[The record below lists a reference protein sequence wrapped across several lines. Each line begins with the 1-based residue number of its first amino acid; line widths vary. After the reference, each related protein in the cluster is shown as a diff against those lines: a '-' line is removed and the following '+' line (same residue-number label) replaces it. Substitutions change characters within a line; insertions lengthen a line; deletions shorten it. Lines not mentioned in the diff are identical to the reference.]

1 MKPFVVTFAAR
12 QFGAWTFI
20 LTSAVVGRAFGPATR
35 GAIEGLAVLRLGL
48 HAIACAG
55 IPAAATWLVAR
66 RRTSVADVAGAATAA
81 SLVLGTVAALALAAA
96 AFLLPHVFAPLPP
109 LAVAAF
115 AATAPAT
122 LVGQALSGVL
132 LGADRTNAWN
142 GLVVAQ
148 RAVVLVALL
157 ALLVPG
163 LRRPETVVAGMA
175 LAELTSAALGAR
187 LVGPAWRP
195 RRGGTGLREARGY
208 LRAAFLH
215 GALAFLFVRCD
226 VLLLSALAGTE
237 ASGQFAAA
245 SLARDMLMFV
255 PWIAGMLHVPKV
267 AAATG
272 TGRRAARPL
281 GPMSIAVTLVVA
293 AAIFAFPTTFV
304 TAIHGGRFVEAGVLA
319 RILVPT
325 ALVAGVGHLLLAEL
339 LGRGAPPATY
349 LAPGLAF
356 VLSVAG
362 NVVFVPRHGALAT
375 AVMALLASVVMAL
388 IAAAGVAAARR
399 QDPRRDAV
407 APTAAPGSP

>member
-1 MKPFVVTFAAR
+1 MRRV
-12 QFGAWTFI
+12 
-20 LTSAVVGRAFGPATR
+20 
-35 GAIEGLAVLRLGL
+35 
-48 HAIACAG
+48 
-55 IPAAATWLVAR
+55 PAAATWLVAR
-66 RRTSVADVAGAATAA
+66 RRATGTDAADVADVAGAATAA
-81 SLVLGTVAALALAAA
+81 SLVLGTVAALALATA

-115 AATAPAT
+115 AAMAPAT

-132 LGADRTNAWN
+132 LGADRTTAWN

-157 ALLVPG
+157 ALVVPG

-195 RRGGTGLREARGY
+195 HRGAAVLREARGY

-226 VLLLSALAGTE
+226 VLLLSALASTE

-281 GPMSIAVTLVVA
+281 GPVSIGVTLAVA

-304 TAIHGGRFVEAGVLA
+304 TAIHGGRFVEAGALA

-356 VLSVAG
+356 ALSVVG
-362 NVVFVPRHGALAT
+362 NVIFVPRHGALAT
-375 AVMALLASVVMAL
+375 AVTALVASVVMAV

-399 QDPRRDAV
+399 QDPPVDAS
-407 APTAAPGSP
+407 APSGVPGSP

>member
-1 MKPFVVTFAAR
+1 MKPFAVTFAAR

-35 GAIEGLAVLRLGL
+35 GAVEGLAVLRLGL
-48 HAIACAG
+48 HAVACAG

-66 RRTSVADVAGAATAA
+66 RATPVADVAGAATAA
-81 SLVLGTVAALALAAA
+81 SLALGVVAALVLAAG
-96 AFLLPHVFAPLPP
+96 AFLLPQVFAPLPP
-109 LAVAAF
+109 WAVAAF
-115 AATAPAT
+115 VATAPAT

-157 ALLVPG
+157 VLLVPP
-163 LRRPETVVAGMA
+163 LRRAETVVAGMA
-175 LAELTSAALGAR
+175 LAEVASAVLGAR
-187 LVGPAWRP
+187 FVGPAWRP
-195 RRGGTGLREARGY
+195 RRGGGALREARGY

-215 GALAFLFVRCD
+215 GVFAFAFVRCD
-226 VLLLSALAGTE
+226 VLVLSALAGTE

-267 AAATG
+267 AAASG
-272 TGRRAARPL
+272 TGRRAARPM
-281 GPMSIAVTLVVA
+281 GPVSIAVTLAVA

-304 TAIHGGRFVEAGVLA
+304 TTIHGGRFVEAGVLA

-356 VLSVAG
+356 LGAVAG
-362 NVVFVPRHGALAT
+362 NVLFVPRHGAVAT
-375 AVMALLASVVMAL
+375 AWTALVASVVMAS

-399 QDPRRDAV
+399 RDRPGGG
-407 APTAAPGSP
+407 APAPAPASP